1 MATKILMIE
10 DQSADVYLIR
20 KMLVKTAGS
29 QFNLEHT
36 ARLST
41 GLARLEKNDIDVLLL
56 DLYLP
61 DSRGLETFKRV
72 HARVPYL
79 PTIVLTGTDD
89 ESLALRAV
97 REGAQ
102 DYLVKGQIS
111 GNLLTRSI
119 LYAIE
124 RQRTEEALR
133 LRNRDL
139 MVLNH
144 IISAAASSLDAVKV
158 LRVLCAELAF
168 ALDLPQTAAALVDTE
183 RGVATVVAEYCAPNR
198 KNALGN
204 EIAMDTPALAHILEN
219 KRPLLIAD
227 ISNDE
232 RLGAWRASI
241 QERGTVSMLLVPLV
255 VRERIISILTLD
267 NVEPRTFSSDDLEL
281 IQSAAAA
288 AGQALE
294 AAELHESLQ
303 NHAAKLEAT
312 VAQRTAEL
320 QVALERAQAADRAK
334 SQFLTSVGHE
344 LGNPLASAKLYLN
357 LLKRAGEEKRSTYL
371 ENLSSEVERLQTL
384 IEAIL
389 DLSRLDLGE
398 VQSNMQPIDISH
410 LVDNVAAEQQ
420 GLFAA
425 QALQLHV
432 ETAQDLPHISVAPQL
447 LQRVLVNI
455 LANAI
460 NYTSAGGEVWIRTK
474 LKNKKGKAWVTISVQ
489 DTGLGIPGEELMH
502 IFERFY
508 RGYASQVTNLPGIG
522 LGLAI
527 SQEIIKLHQGHI
539 TVDSQVE
546 QGSTFTIW
554 LPVT

>member
-10 DQSADVYLIR
+10 DQLADVYLIR

-29 QFNLEHT
+29 QFTLEHV
-36 ARLST
+36 ARLAT
-41 GLARLEKNDIDVLLL
+41 GLARLGKGDIDVLLL

-72 HARVPYL
+72 HGRVPHL

-102 DYLVKGQIS
+102 DYLVKGEIS

-168 ALDLPQTAAALVDTE
+168 ALDLPQSAAALIDAD
-183 RGVATVVAEYCAPNR
+183 RGVATVVAEYCAPDR
-198 KNALGN
+198 ANALGC
-204 EIAMDTPALAHILEN
+204 EIAMDTPVIAHVLDN

-227 ISNDE
+227 VSKDE
-232 RLGAWRASI
+232 RLGTWRASI

-255 VRERIISILTLD
+255 VRERVISILTLD
-267 NVEPRTFSSDDLEL
+267 DVEPRTFSSDDLEL

-303 NHAAKLEAT
+303 DHAAKLEAT

-344 LGNPLASAKLYLN
+344 LGNPLASAKLYLD
-357 LLKRAGEEKRSTYL
+357 LLKRASEERRPTYL

-410 LVDNVAAEQQ
+410 LVENVAAEQR

-425 QALQLHV
+425 KALQLHV
-432 ETAQDLPHISVAPQL
+432 ETVGDLPRISVASHL
-447 LQRVLVNI
+447 LKRVLVNI
-455 LANAI
+455 LTNAI
-460 NYTSAGGEVWIRTK
+460 NYTPTGGEIWMRTD
-474 LKNKKGKAWVTISVQ
+474 LKNKQGQAWVTVSIQ
-489 DTGLGIPGEELMH
+489 DTGLGIPGDELAH

-508 RGYASQVTNLPGIG
+508 RGYASQATNLPGIG

-539 TVDSQVE
+539 TVESHVD

>member
-10 DQSADVYLIR
+10 DQSGDVYLIR

-29 QFNLEHT
+29 QFVLEHV
-36 ARLST
+36 ARLSA
-41 GLARLEKNDIDVLLL
+41 GLTRLEKGDVDVLLL

-61 DSRGLETFKRV
+61 DSRGLETFRRV
-72 HARVPYL
+72 HARAPYI

-168 ALDLPQTAAALVDTE
+168 ALDLPQSAAALIDAE
-183 RGVATVVAEYCAPNR
+183 HGIAKVVAEYCAPNR
-198 KNALGN
+198 LSALGG
-204 EIAMDTPALAHILEN
+204 EITMDTPAIAHVLGN

-227 ISNDE
+227 VLEDV
-232 RLGAWRASI
+232 RLGTWRAAI

-255 VRERIISILTLD
+255 VRERVISILTLD
-267 NVEPRTFSSDDLEL
+267 DVEPRTFSSDDLEL

-303 NHAAKLEAT
+303 DHAAQLEAT

-334 SQFLTSVGHE
+334 SQFLTSAGHE
-344 LGNPLASAKLYLN
+344 LRTPLASTRLYLD
-357 LLKRAGEEKRSTYL
+357 LLKRAGEEKRSDYL
-371 ENLSSEVERLQTL
+371 ENLNHEVERLQTL

-398 VQSNMQPIDISH
+398 VQSNMQSIDVNS

-425 QALQLHV
+425 KALQLHV
-432 ETAQDLPHISVAPQL
+432 ETTRALPPVSVAPQL
-447 LQRVLVNI
+447 LQRVLVN
-455 LANAI
+455 LLTNAI
-460 NYTSAGGEVWIRTK
+460 NYTPAGGEVWLRTDMEDK
-474 LKNKKGKAWVTISVQ
+474 DGQAWVIIRVQ
-489 DTGLGIPGEELMH
+489 DTGLGIPEDELPH
-502 IFERFY
+502 VFGRFY

-527 SQEIIKLHQGHI
+527 SREIVKLHQGRM
-539 TVDSQVE
+539 TVEGQVD

-554 LPVT
+554 LPVP